1 MKLCSITY
9 IRIYTVLN
17 DFIYINDSVE
27 RSSLLL
33 FIHGLLWW
41 LCISGLSHKSPPDP
55 FEFFLTVAIVCW
67 DPVLSLSDWQN
78 HQKDWKQSL
87 MLEETTQYHNPH
99 MISRT
104 KYVNFSTGSFVLL
117 KLLCVVKYM
126 YIPVVQPFQGST
138 KYFFFNSIVRFY
150 LNTILF
156 DLSLFLK

>member
-1 MKLCSITY
+1 MKRCSITY
-9 IRIYTVLN
+9 IRIHTVLN

-27 RSSLLL
+27 RSPLLL

-67 DPVLSLSDWQN
+67 DPVLSFSDWQN
-78 HQKDWKQSL
+78 HQKRVKNSHWCLRKPHNI
-87 MLEETTQYHNPH
+87 TTHTWYQEPS
-99 MISRT
+99 M
-104 KYVNFSTGSFVLL
+104 STFQQDLLCLL

-156 DLSLFLK
+156 YWVYS